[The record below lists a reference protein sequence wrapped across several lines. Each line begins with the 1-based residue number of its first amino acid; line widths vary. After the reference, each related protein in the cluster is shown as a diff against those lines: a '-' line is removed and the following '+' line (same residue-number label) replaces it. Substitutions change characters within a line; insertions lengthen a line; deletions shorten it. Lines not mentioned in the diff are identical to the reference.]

1 MTGRPTC
8 GNAVSCRPSRRS
20 SPCSARS
27 LSSTELNRQRVTS
40 VGELHQR
47 TGLPK
52 PTIVRLLETLIA
64 EGFAASDSRLGG
76 YQVTSKVAALS
87 SGFHG
92 APMVIEAARPW
103 AIELTRKLK
112 WPAAVAVLQEDA
124 VFVRFST
131 IADSP
136 VSPFHATI
144 NMRLSL
150 ISRALGRAYL
160 AYCPKEERQLLVRML
175 SASDHAE
182 DRLKNLARVV
192 QQLVRSTRS
201 RGFAE
206 RDPNVE
212 PRNSGTIA
220 VPIMAHGLV
229 LATLGLTYFRSA
241 VRRSTL
247 IDTWCRRS
255 RRRAPTSSRASR
267 PCARRE
273 GVGGAPSGAR
283 DPHTMSMWN
292 AFGPLKVA

>member
-1 MTGRPTC
+1 M
-8 GNAVSCRPSRRS
+8 PSFPPVQSVQR
-20 SPCSARS
+20 A
-27 LSSTELNRQRVTS
+27 LAILIELNRQRVTS

-76 YQVTSKVAALS
+76 YQVTSKVAALN

-103 AIELTRKLK
+103 AIDLTRKLK

-131 IADSP
+131 IPDSP
-136 VSPFHATI
+136 LSPFHATI
-144 NMRLSL
+144 NLRLSL
-150 ISRALGRAYL
+150 MSRALGRAYL

-175 SASDHAE
+175 SASSHAE
-182 DRLKNLARVV
+182 DRPKNLARAV
-192 QQLVRSTRS
+192 QQMVRATRS

-212 PRNSGTIA
+212 PKNSATIA
-220 VPIMAHGLV
+220 VPIMSHGLV

-241 VRRSTL
+241 VQRSTL
-247 IDTWCRRS
+247 S
-255 RRRAPTSSRASR
+255 ESLVPALKETS
-267 PCARRE
+267 ARIEQSIEAMRT
-273 GVGGAPSGAR
+273 P
-283 DPHTMSMWN
+283 
-292 AFGPLKVA
+292 

>member
-1 MTGRPTC
+1 
-8 GNAVSCRPSRRS
+8 
-20 SPCSARS
+20 
-27 LSSTELNRQRVTS
+27 
-40 VGELHQR
+40 
-47 TGLPK
+47 
-52 PTIVRLLETLIA
+52 
-64 EGFAASDSRLGG
+64 
-76 YQVTSKVAALS
+76 
-87 SGFHG
+87 
-92 APMVIEAARPW
+92 MVIEAARPW

-160 AYCPKEERQLLVRML
+160 AYCPKEERKLLVRML

-206 RDPNVE
+206 RDLNVE

-220 VPIMAHGLV
+220 VPIMAHRVV

-247 IDTWCRRS
+247 VDTLVPALKEARTHIEQS
-255 RRRAPTSSRASR
+255 IEAMRAP
-267 PCARRE
+267 
-273 GVGGAPSGAR
+273 
-283 DPHTMSMWN
+283 
-292 AFGPLKVA
+292 